1 VARHE
6 HSADGNVD
14 LMGVP
19 SIVERPHRL
28 SMVYGGGGVFG
39 ISYGAGV
46 AQGLARSGIPVAS
59 APSLGTSAGAWVAAA
74 VMLGL
79 TYDDFAGMQSP
90 PLPTRQ
96 PVLYEAALSLFGDS
110 RHHLVAASAIHLRSR
125 RRHILDGARYLLA
138 DLAAASSAVPGLF
151 PPHRI
156 EGRLYIDGGMW
167 SATSIDAAVDAQ
179 QVIVVT
185 PIAGRVLGPIGRT
198 AGFLLA
204 RELQTWRNR
213 HPGGTIVVIRPT
225 VPSPAWLAA
234 TRWPSS
240 TPTGPV
246 RCTPSQWPRVCSGA
260 SACSRPPPPD
270 AGPIPALDRCVPV
283 LTQRHRSRRRR
294 ERARQPATLNVGRTD
309 VRPAMSAPDGSRP
322 HLG

>member
-1 VARHE
+1 MEGRQSLPVAWRTEQTTVARHE

-14 LMGVP
+14 LEGVP

-59 APSLGTSAGAWVAAA
+59 APSLGTSAGAWVASA

-125 RRHILDGARYLLA
+125 RRHILDGARYPLA

-156 EGRLYIDGGMW
+156 EGRPFIDGGMW

-179 QVIVVT
+179 QVIVVA
-185 PIAGRVLGPIGRT
+185 PIAGRVMGPIGRT

-213 HPGGTIVVIRPT
+213 HPGATIVVIRPN
-225 VPSPAWLAA
+225 SAIARLAG
-234 TRWPSS
+234 RHPL
-240 TPTGPV
+240 
-246 RCTPSQWPRVCSGA
+246 
-260 SACSRPPPPD
+260 
-270 AGPIPALDRCVPV
+270 ALFD
-283 LTQRHRSRRRR
+283 TA
-294 ERARQPATLNVGRTD
+294 RARQVYPLAVAQGLQWGERLQSAT
-309 VRPAMSAPDGSRP
+309 AA
-322 HLG
+322 